1 MANMLDSKA
10 ADNRLIKECWNET
23 HSRTSYTRSQ
33 SEKPHY
39 NLHEP
44 ILQEIKVSHATQLPR
59 SLNGGTQRDGE
70 KATLTKIPRNFS
82 DPNAL
87 VDLPDLPVLGNEDQS
102 NLKLRKT
109 ISSES
114 VGLEKL
120 VAINIVGRH
129 NTPPKPKQ
137 EQRWFPNQFARKGKV
152 ISRRSSL
159 PASYLENFL
168 SVNNIRKRA
177 ISNPAIDSEDGV
189 AFTNVDGKPT
199 LQNSTRRAKNAGR
212 RKVRPNSNEEHVVPD
227 KEVIEPVV
235 PATEINDSVENE
247 DIEDDGRP
255 KRTPI
260 ERFRKIVQL
269 LCFLLKM
276 KTSMDRKYRSQNASN
291 VFAELDEEAVTGVD
305 VDGMVFDPNNFKA
318 VREVQLSQ
326 EAIHILSLSPG
337 SRTEEQL
344 QTALVALKTSVAAF
358 GEYPLKM
365 QRRLVSVGWYERFEA
380 KRVIIRQGHKAENF
394 YFILSGTA
402 LVTLLVNDAG
412 EQRNTTV
419 AVLGKGSSF
428 GELALLHHKTRSAT
442 VLCKDEVSLLA
453 VCREDFRDIFMS
465 YEDGREPEHIR
476 FLRSVPYLKD
486 LPLDDLTTKHDVCIF
501 HYFRRGVVIVKESKT
516 KWIYVVKTGSCRVLT
531 HLSKKTAK
539 LNRSASPEKPNAVLP
554 VIPIDEAD
562 RRKALYTAAG
572 DRVRPILWSPDI
584 KRPKTEPSLSSK
596 KNYDL
601 SLPALVG
608 EPEKFKKAAK
618 NVTWVGRLSAI
629 SREVRD
635 KELHREK
642 IEQLHKRISNVDKVR
657 NKTPSF
663 QSDRSG
669 TLTPEGDMKGEQ
681 VVVQIELL
689 KPKDQ
694 FGLSM
699 LLFDNPAVKCHLVS
713 NGAEC
718 VLIKKSWFLQHA
730 NEATLRKLRNQI
742 PPYPSQATLE
752 QKMQDQ
758 ANWDSFKTQTINT
771 LLDTLHL

>member
-1 MANMLDSKA
+1 MASILGKDSDSGKKIIESIKNCRNHTAVTTESSSQDQAEDNDISDFQLLNIPRIDREFGSRGTRHISRYVSTSHSSFGIVGLPNGVSLEQRQSMLQKRMSHLDSELRGDTVVA
-10 ADNRLIKECWNET
+10 LNNERNLSLT
-23 HSRTSYTRSQ
+23 N
-33 SEKPHY
+33 KPQLEHKGFS
-39 NLHEP
+39 NEP
-44 ILQEIKVSHATQLPR
+44 SLQ
-59 SLNGGTQRDGE
+59 GG
-70 KATLTKIPRNFS
+70 
-82 DPNAL
+82 
-87 VDLPDLPVLGNEDQS
+87 
-102 NLKLRKT
+102 
-109 ISSES
+109 
-114 VGLEKL
+114 
-120 VAINIVGRH
+120 
-129 NTPPKPKQ
+129 KPA
-137 EQRWFPNQFARKGKV
+137 F
-152 ISRRSSL
+152 IRRASL
-159 PASYLENFL
+159 PASYLGEYL

-177 ISNPAIDSEDGV
+177 QNCSAIVSDIAKARVPMSKV
-189 AFTNVDGKPT
+189 KSKN
-199 LQNSTRRAKNAGR
+199 RRAKLRLPSAVKTDAITEAVDESVVDSKGEE
-212 RKVRPNSNEEHVVPD
+212 NSDKSDAEEN
-227 KEVIEPVV
+227 IF
-235 PATEINDSVENE
+235 ARI
-247 DIEDDGRP
+247 
-255 KRTPI
+255 TPI

-269 LCFLLKM
+269 LSFLLKM
-276 KTSMDRKYRSQNASN
+276 KTSLDRKYRSQNSSN
-291 VFAELDEEAVTGVD
+291 VFAELDGESGAWVD
-305 VDGMVFDPNNFKA
+305 CDGMVFDPNHFKA
-318 VREVQLSQ
+318 QREVHLSQ

-344 QTALVALKTSVAAF
+344 QTALIALKTSVAAF

-365 QRRLVSVGWYERFEA
+365 QKRLVSVGWYERFEA

-402 LVTLLVNDAG
+402 VVSLLINDANTN

-516 KWIYVVKTGSCRVLT
+516 KWIYIVKTGSCRVLT

-539 LNRSASPEKPNAVLP
+539 LTRSKTDHEKRKEVLP
-554 VIPIDEAD
+554 VIAVHEGD
-562 RRKALYTAAG
+562 RRRVLYTASS
-572 DRVRPILWSPDI
+572 DRVRASPWSPDF
-584 KRPKTEPSLSSK
+584 KRPKTEPSLTSK
-596 KNYDL
+596 QISDL
-601 SLPALVG
+601 SLPALIA
-608 EPEKFKKAAK
+608 EPEKFKKTAK
-618 NVTWVGRLSAI
+618 SVALATLITTVPQEANEKERDRDQGKLKRLHIKGIRHANTI
-629 SREVRD
+629 RKKLDPNDNE
-635 KELHREK
+635 
-642 IEQLHKRISNVDKVR
+642 NG
-657 NKTPSF
+657 T
-663 QSDRSG
+663 SD
-669 TLTPEGDMKGEQ
+669 PDQKAEQ

-694 FGLSM
+694 FGLSTI
-699 LLFDNPAVKCHLVS
+699 LFDNPAVKCHLVS

-730 NEATLRKLRNQI
+730 NEAMLRKLRNQI
-742 PPYPSQATLE
+742 PPYPSQAKLE

>member
-1 MANMLDSKA
+1 MAIMLDGKGG
-10 ADNRLIKECWNET
+10 NQPIKECWNET
-23 HSRTSYTRSQ
+23 SLRTPYYRSQ
-33 SEKPHY
+33 SESLHANEHEFNNETSGKTLSR
-39 NLHEP
+39 NLTGRTQSERESR
-44 ILQEIKVSHATQLPR
+44 EIETSTSFPR
-59 SLNGGTQRDGE
+59 IS
-70 KATLTKIPRNFS
+70 S
-82 DPNAL
+82 DPSSL
-87 VDLPDLPVLGNEDQS
+87 VDLPLLAEEEQIGT
-102 NLKLRKT
+102 KLRKT
-109 ISSES
+109 VSSDAA
-114 VGLEKL
+114 GLEKL
-120 VAINIVGRH
+120 VHIDGALHKTSPRSKQDQKWLTNQVSKKGR
-129 NTPPKPKQ
+129 
-137 EQRWFPNQFARKGKV
+137 V
-152 ISRRSSL
+152 SRRASL
-159 PASYLENFL
+159 PSSYLGDFL

-177 ISNPAIDSEDGV
+177 IRSTADDADDGV
-189 AFTNVDGKPT
+189 VSTNTDGRLPS
-199 LQNSTRRAKNAGR
+199 QNSTRKAKNAGR
-212 RKVRPNSNEEHVVPD
+212 K
-227 KEVIEPVV
+227 K
-235 PATEINDSVENE
+235 
-247 DIEDDGRP
+247 
-255 KRTPI
+255 PI

-276 KTSMDRKYRSQNASN
+276 KTSMDRKYRSQNTN
-291 VFAELDEEAVTGVD
+291 VFAELDAETVTSVD
-305 VDGMVFDPNNFKA
+305 CDGMIFDPTNFKA

-365 QRRLVSVGWYERFEA
+365 QRRLVSAGWYERFEA
-380 KRVIIRQGHKAENF
+380 KRVIIRQGHTAENF

-402 LVTLLVNDAG
+402 LVTLLVNDAKTR

-419 AVLGKGSSF
+419 AVLGKGSSL

-476 FLRSVPYLKD
+476 FLRGVPYLKD

-501 HYFRRGVVIVKESKT
+501 HYFRRGVVIVNESKT

-531 HLSKKTAK
+531 HLCKKTAK
-539 LNRSASPEKPNAVLP
+539 LKRSAGSPEKPNAVLP
-554 VIPIDEAD
+554 VIPVDEVD

-572 DRVRPILWSPDI
+572 DRIRSILWSPEI

-596 KNYDL
+596 NNNDL
-601 SLPALVG
+601 TLPALVG
-608 EPEKFKKAAK
+608 EPEKFKKTAK
-618 NVTWVGRLSAI
+618 NVTWMGRLSVL
-629 SREVRD
+629 SRDVRD
-635 KELHREK
+635 GEEHREK
-642 IEQLHKRISNVDKVR
+642 IERLHRKISNAEKPR
-657 NKTPSF
+657 NKTPSNNKR
-663 QSDRSG
+663 QIE
-669 TLTPEGDMKGEQ
+669 TPEADSKNEQ

-694 FGLSM
+694 FGLSV

-730 NEATLRKLRNQI
+730 TEATLRKLRNQI

-758 ANWDSFKTQTINT
+758 ANWDSFKTQTINS
-771 LLDTLHL
+771 LLNTLHL

>member
-1 MANMLDSKA
+1 
-10 ADNRLIKECWNET
+10 
-23 HSRTSYTRSQ
+23 
-33 SEKPHY
+33 
-39 NLHEP
+39 
-44 ILQEIKVSHATQLPR
+44 
-59 SLNGGTQRDGE
+59 
-70 KATLTKIPRNFS
+70 
-82 DPNAL
+82 
-87 VDLPDLPVLGNEDQS
+87 
-102 NLKLRKT
+102 
-109 ISSES
+109 
-114 VGLEKL
+114 
-120 VAINIVGRH
+120 
-129 NTPPKPKQ
+129 
-137 EQRWFPNQFARKGKV
+137 
-152 ISRRSSL
+152 
-159 PASYLENFL
+159 
-168 SVNNIRKRA
+168 
-177 ISNPAIDSEDGV
+177 
-189 AFTNVDGKPT
+189 
-199 LQNSTRRAKNAGR
+199 
-212 RKVRPNSNEEHVVPD
+212 
-227 KEVIEPVV
+227 
-235 PATEINDSVENE
+235 
-247 DIEDDGRP
+247 
-255 KRTPI
+255 
-260 ERFRKIVQL
+260 
-269 LCFLLKM
+269 M
-276 KTSMDRKYRSQNASN
+276 KTSMDRKYRSQNTN
-291 VFAELDEEAVTGVD
+291 VFAELDAETVTSVD
-305 VDGMVFDPNNFKA
+305 CDGMIFDPTNFKA

-365 QRRLVSVGWYERFEA
+365 QRRLVSAGWYERFEA
-380 KRVIIRQGHKAENF
+380 KRVIIRQGHTAENF

-402 LVTLLVNDAG
+402 LVTLLVNDAKTR

-476 FLRSVPYLKD
+476 FLRGVPYLKD

-501 HYFRRGVVIVKESKT
+501 HYFRRGVVIVNESKT

-531 HLSKKTAK
+531 HLCKKTAK
-539 LNRSASPEKPNAVLP
+539 LKRSAGSPEKPNAVLP
-554 VIPIDEAD
+554 VIPVDEVD

-572 DRVRPILWSPDI
+572 DRIRPVLWSPEI

-596 KNYDL
+596 NKNDL
-601 SLPALVG
+601 TLPALVG
-608 EPEKFKKAAK
+608 EPEKFKKTAK
-618 NVTWVGRLSAI
+618 NVTWMGRLSVL
-629 SREVRD
+629 SRDVRD
-635 KELHREK
+635 SEEHREK
-642 IEQLHKRISNVDKVR
+642 IERLHRKVSNAEKPR
-657 NKTPSF
+657 NKTPSNNKR
-663 QSDRSG
+663 QIE
-669 TLTPEGDMKGEQ
+669 TPEADSKNEQ

-694 FGLSM
+694 FGLSV

-730 NEATLRKLRNQI
+730 TEATLRKLRNQI

-758 ANWDSFKTQTINT
+758 ANWDSFKTQTINS

>member
-1 MANMLDSKA
+1 MAIMLGGKG
-10 ADNRLIKECWNET
+10 DNQLTKECWNET
-23 HSRTSYTRSQ
+23 KSRNSFFRSQ
-33 SEKPHY
+33 SESPHANGHEANNETSRENMS
-39 NLHEP
+39 NLTE
-44 ILQEIKVSHATQLPR
+44 
-59 SLNGGTQRDGE
+59 GTQSERESKEITSSGGF
-70 KATLTKIPRNFS
+70 PRISS
-82 DPNAL
+82 DPYSL
-87 VDLPDLPVLGNEDQS
+87 VDISLISDEEQGS
-102 NLKLRKT
+102 TKLRKT
-109 ISSES
+109 VSSDAA
-114 VGLEKL
+114 GLEKL
-120 VAINIVGRH
+120 VHIDGVLRKISS
-129 NTPPKPKQ
+129 KPKQ
-137 EQRWFPNQFARKGKV
+137 DQKWLPNQVSKKGRL
-152 ISRRSSL
+152 SRRASL
-159 PASYLENFL
+159 PPTYLGNFL

-177 ISNPAIDSEDGV
+177 ISSAADDADDGV
-189 AFTNVDGKPT
+189 ISTHIDDRLPS
-199 LQNSTRRAKNAGR
+199 QNSTRKAKNAGR
-212 RKVRPNSNEEHVVPD
+212 KKVRPIINEEHLVSEKEETEVVLPAV
-227 KEVIEPVV
+227 EVDVLSEEVV
-235 PATEINDSVENE
+235 EEENDGSEVA
-247 DIEDDGRP
+247 
-255 KRTPI
+255 PI

-276 KTSMDRKYRSQNASN
+276 KTSMDRKYRSQNTN
-291 VFAELDEEAVTGVD
+291 VFAELDAETVTSVD
-305 VDGMVFDPNNFKA
+305 CDGMIFDPTTFKA

-394 YFILSGTA
+394 YFILSGT
-402 LVTLLVNDAG
+402 VNDAKSR

-476 FLRSVPYLKD
+476 FLRKLRQ
-486 LPLDDLTTKHDVCIF
+486 LTLAL
-501 HYFRRGVVIVKESKT
+501 FRPF
-516 KWIYVVKTGSCRVLT
+516 L
-531 HLSKKTAK
+531 
-539 LNRSASPEKPNAVLP
+539 
-554 VIPIDEAD
+554 
-562 RRKALYTAAG
+562 AAG
-572 DRVRPILWSPDI
+572 DRIRPILWSPEI

-596 KNYDL
+596 NNNDL
-601 SLPALVG
+601 TLPALVG
-608 EPEKFKKAAK
+608 EPEKFRKTAK
-618 NVTWVGRLSAI
+618 NVTWMGRLSAL
-629 SREVRD
+629 SRDIRD
-635 KELHREK
+635 SEEHRQK
-642 IEQLHKRISNVDKVR
+642 IERLHKRISNVEKPR
-657 NKTPSF
+657 NKTPSNNKI
-663 QSDRSG
+663 Q
-669 TLTPEGDMKGEQ
+669 LETPEADSKNEQ

-730 NEATLRKLRNQI
+730 TEATLRKLRNQI

-758 ANWDSFKTQTINT
+758 ANWDSFKTQTINS

>member
-1 MANMLDSKA
+1 MANVF
-10 ADNRLIKECWNET
+10 DNKKDKKLINESWKEGT
-23 HSRTSYTRSQ
+23 FPRKSFTRSL
-33 SEKPHY
+33 SEKDPPSSQKNSNRDKAMDPVELPICVSRINIDRESREKEAERFSRHLSSSL
-39 NLHEP
+39 NQLTSIPQSDEP
-44 ILQEIKVSHATQLPR
+44 IPLKV
-59 SLNGGTQRDGE
+59 
-70 KATLTKIPRNFS
+70 
-82 DPNAL
+82 
-87 VDLPDLPVLGNEDQS
+87 
-102 NLKLRKT
+102 RKT
-109 ISSES
+109 ISNSDTELR
-114 VGLEKL
+114 G
-120 VAINIVGRH
+120 INFIAMNNERNSTMV
-129 NTPPKPKQ
+129 NKPKL
-137 EQRWFPNQFARKGKV
+137 EQRNSSNQALMKGRKSFK
-152 ISRRSSL
+152 RRASM
-159 PASYLENFL
+159 PANYLRDYL

-177 ISNPAIDSEDGV
+177 HFLGTSDTDGE
-189 AFTNVDGKPT
+189 T
-199 LQNSTRRAKNAGR
+199 LNKVKNAGR
-212 RKVRPNSNEEHVVPD
+212 RR
-227 KEVIEPVV
+227 
-235 PATEINDSVENE
+235 
-247 DIEDDGRP
+247 
-255 KRTPI
+255 PI

-269 LCFLLKM
+269 LSFLLKM
-276 KTSMDRKYRSQNASN
+276 KTSMDRKYRSQNATN

-305 VDGMVFDPNNFKA
+305 CDGVVFDPSNFKA
-318 VREVQLSQ
+318 VREVHLSQ

-365 QRRLVSVGWYERFEA
+365 QRRLVSAGWYERFEA

-402 LVTLLVNDAG
+402 VVTLLVNDPVTR

-476 FLRSVPYLKD
+476 FLKSVPFLRD
-486 LPLDDLTTKHDVCIF
+486 LPVDDLTTKHDVCIF

-539 LNRSASPEKPNAVLP
+539 LNRSAVDQGKSKAILP
-554 VIPIDEAD
+554 VIPVDETD
-562 RRKALYTAAG
+562 RRRALYTAAG
-572 DRVRPILWSPDI
+572 DRVRPTAWSPEI
-584 KRPKTEPSLSSK
+584 KRPKTEPSLSSH
-596 KNYDL
+596 KNRDL

-608 EPEKFKKAAK
+608 EPEKFKKVAK
-618 NVTWVGRLSAI
+618 NVSWVARMSI
-629 SREVRD
+629 IPREA
-635 KELHREK
+635 KESEEHREK
-642 IEQLHKRISNVDKVR
+642 IERLHRRISSVDKNR
-657 NKTPSF
+657 NKTPLVS
-663 QSDRSG
+663 
-669 TLTPEGDMKGEQ
+669 LIETPDLDQKGEQ

-699 LLFDNPAVKCHLVS
+699 ILFDNPAVKCHLVS

-730 NEATLRKLRNQI
+730 NESTLRKLRNLI
-742 PPYPSQATLE
+742 PPYPSQDTLE

-758 ANWDSFKTQTINT
+758 ANWDSYKTQTINN

>member
-1 MANMLDSKA
+1 MAIMLGGKG
-10 ADNRLIKECWNET
+10 DNQLTKECWNET
-23 HSRTSYTRSQ
+23 KSRNSFFRSQ
-33 SEKPHY
+33 SESPHANGHEANNETSRENMS
-39 NLHEP
+39 NLTGRTQSERESK
-44 ILQEIKVSHATQLPR
+44 EITSSGGFPR
-59 SLNGGTQRDGE
+59 IS
-70 KATLTKIPRNFS
+70 S
-82 DPNAL
+82 DPYSL
-87 VDLPDLPVLGNEDQS
+87 VDISLISDEEQGS
-102 NLKLRKT
+102 TKLRKT
-109 ISSES
+109 VSSDAA
-114 VGLEKL
+114 GLEKL
-120 VAINIVGRH
+120 VHIDGVLRKISS
-129 NTPPKPKQ
+129 KPKQ
-137 EQRWFPNQFARKGKV
+137 DQKWLPNQVSKKGRL
-152 ISRRSSL
+152 SRRASL
-159 PASYLENFL
+159 PPTYLGNFL

-177 ISNPAIDSEDGV
+177 ISSAADDADDGV
-189 AFTNVDGKPT
+189 ISTHIDDRLPS
-199 LQNSTRRAKNAGR
+199 QNSTRKAKNAGR
-212 RKVRPNSNEEHVVPD
+212 KKVRPIINEEHLVSEKEETEVVLPAV
-227 KEVIEPVV
+227 EVDVLSEEVV
-235 PATEINDSVENE
+235 EEENDGSGVA
-247 DIEDDGRP
+247 
-255 KRTPI
+255 PI

-276 KTSMDRKYRSQNASN
+276 KTSMDRKYRSQNTN
-291 VFAELDEEAVTGVD
+291 VFAELDAETVTSVD
-305 VDGMVFDPNNFKA
+305 CDGMIFDPTTFKA

-402 LVTLLVNDAG
+402 LVTLLVNDAKSR

-476 FLRSVPYLKD
+476 FLRGVPYLKD

-501 HYFRRGVVIVKESKT
+501 HYFRRGVVIVNESKT

-539 LNRSASPEKPNAVLP
+539 LKRSAGSPEKTNAVLP
-554 VIPIDEAD
+554 VIPVDEAD

-572 DRVRPILWSPDI
+572 DRIRPILWSPEI

-596 KNYDL
+596 NNNDL
-601 SLPALVG
+601 TLPALVG
-608 EPEKFKKAAK
+608 EPEKFRKTAK
-618 NVTWVGRLSAI
+618 NVTWMGRLSAL
-629 SREVRD
+629 SRDIRD
-635 KELHREK
+635 SEEHRQK
-642 IEQLHKRISNVDKVR
+642 IERLHKRISNVEKPR
-657 NKTPSF
+657 NKTPSNNKR
-663 QSDRSG
+663 Q
-669 TLTPEGDMKGEQ
+669 LETPEADSKNEQ

-730 NEATLRKLRNQI
+730 TEATLRKLRNQI

-758 ANWDSFKTQTINT
+758 ANWDSFKTQTINS